1 MSLITLTN
9 TNLKKIVC
17 VYQLD
22 YINAKGQGLGDFLR
36 GCFYIMQ
43 LTKLLNLE
51 FDIDFS
57 NHPMSKY
64 IETTKK
70 NNDINYDNLE
80 WYIGHNRP
88 FHLWTSPN
96 MYIDYSY
103 ANELINKLNNYT
115 YSDTYGLFTNAFPIF
130 YNFLDTGRNF
140 VKSKIQPNKFMQD
153 YIDFTFN
160 ELNLEKNTYATI
172 HIRTGDEYLTKTKNM
187 DLIYLNKIKTQIY
200 KIVVP
205 NKKYLIISDCNM
217 VKQML
222 KTTPNFY
229 VIIRDIEHL
238 GGETIKSTE
247 TNGIMN
253 TLLDFYLMSYSNAIF
268 TMHVYEQI
276 SGFSQYCAI
285 INNISFNSVK
295 LFPFIS

>member
-1 MSLITLTN
+1 MSLIPLTN

-17 VYQLD
+17 VYQLE
-22 YINAKGQGLGDFLR
+22 YTNLKSTGLGDFLR

-57 NHPMSKY
+57 NHPMAKY
-64 IETTKK
+64 IENMEK
-70 NNDINYDNLE
+70 NPAINYDNLE
-80 WYIGHNRP
+80 FYVGHNRP
-88 FHLWTSPN
+88 PHLWNSQN
-96 MYIDYSY
+96 MYIDYGY

-115 YSDTYGLFTNAFPIF
+115 YSDTYGLFTFAFPIF
-130 YNFLDTGRNF
+130 YNFLDPGRNF
-140 VKSKIQPNKFMQD
+140 VKSKLQPNKFMQD

-187 DLIYLNKIKTQIY
+187 DLNYLNKIKNQIY

-217 VKQML
+217 VKQMF

-229 VIIRDIEHL
+229 VIIREIEHL
-238 GGETIKSTE
+238 GGESIKSTE
-247 TNGIMN
+247 TNGVMN
-253 TLLDFYLMSYSNAIF
+253 TLLDFYLMSYSNALF
-268 TMHVYEQI
+268 ALSVYSHI
-276 SGFSQYCAI
+276 SGFSKYCAV
-285 INNISFNSVK
+285 INNIPFNNV
-295 LFPFIS
+295 LL